1 MAQDS
6 ACIAGC
12 ASSIDDIIVTAT
24 RRDSSVISVPL
35 SVAASD
41 RERLDRDRV
50 TNIADLARTTPGLSI
65 RNGWGDSTK
74 ISIRGIAS
82 SVGTATTG
90 IYLDDTPIQVRSLG
104 RSEEHTSELQSLMR
118 ISYAVFCLITNTQH
132 LSTNRN
138 NTNST

>member
-1 MAQDS
+1 MGSAPLATGIALASLANIFAATPSMAQDS

-65 RNGWGDSTK
+65 RNGCADPTQ
-74 ISIRGIAS
+74 ISLRGIPSYIGGAS
-82 SVGTATTG
+82 SRHSVCQFA
-90 IYLDDTPIQVRSLG
+90 
-104 RSEEHTSELQSLMR
+104 
-118 ISYAVFCLITNTQH
+118 
-132 LSTNRN
+132 
-138 NTNST
+138 

>member
-1 MAQDS
+1 MGRKKGMGSAPLATGIALASLANIFAATPSMAQDS

-50 TNIADLARTTPGLSI
+50 TNIAALARPTPGLSLI
-65 RNGWGDSTK
+65 NGWGASTCG
-74 ISIRGIAS
+74 RALCRDVAGPCVWS
-82 SVGTATTG
+82 SGGAET
-90 IYLDDTPIQVRSLG
+90 
-104 RSEEHTSELQSLMR
+104 HKK
-118 ISYAVFCLITNTQH
+118 N
-132 LSTNRN
+132 
-138 NTNST
+138 

>member
-1 MAQDS
+1 MGRKKGMGSAPLATGIALASLANIFAATPSMAQDS

-50 TNIADLARTTPGLSI
+50 TN
-65 RNGWGDSTK
+65 
-74 ISIRGIAS
+74 
-82 SVGTATTG
+82 
-90 IYLDDTPIQVRSLG
+90 

-118 ISYAVFCLITNTQH
+118 ISYAGFCLKQKKRTRI
-132 LSTNRN
+132 
-138 NTNST
+138 